1 MSSNDKGGGSG
12 RSLLPHHRRTLE
24 QESAISPK
32 EIANRGYYSI
42 PAEPG
47 AGKELRKAGINERYA
62 DNLPGI
68 VIPVYNVL
76 GDLAWYHV
84 RFDDPPIVD
93 GRARKY
99 LIPYRAPM
107 VVDVPRSVLAA
118 LGDPAIPLWMTEGS
132 KKVDA
137 LLTAGLVAIG
147 LIGVWNWRGTNAHGG
162 KVVLPDF
169 ESIAFNGREV
179 HIVFDSDV
187 IFQENVRL
195 ALERFR
201 EVARQRYADVILHYL
216 PPGEHGTKV
225 GVDDFFAGGST
236 VADLMKLATRERLRP
251 PSTASN
257 EPDPEPTVPAPP
269 TEQLLGDL
277 EHFLGRYLILPSEH
291 TRLALA
297 LFVMHTWALAAAF
310 ATPYIIVVSPEKRS
324 GKTRVLEVLEAL
336 CRNGRMSASITAAA
350 LYQTISA
357 NRPTLLIDE
366 ADAIFSSRSE
376 RSEDLR
382 GALNAGNRPGATV
395 TRGTRENT
403 AIDFDVY
410 CPKVIA
416 GVNDGSLPDT
426 VADRGIA
433 IRMQRKRRG
442 QKVQRWR
449 PKTIADELADLHA
462 QAYAWAHEHADTLRD
477 FDLPAGLVEDK
488 LDDRAEEAWEPLF
501 AIASLAGALDVA
513 IGASAAL
520 AQERVESA
528 EDRAHA
534 LLVAVHAQLAASGV
548 GQRFTRDLLKAL
560 NEDEEGG
567 VPPLAQG
574 QGRQR
579 LRPAQV
585 PRRPLRHPPQEHPDR
600 HRAAQG
606 LRPRGLRRR
615 LGTLRRR
622 SRRPGLQGAPRARL
636 QRPARPGTPP
646 NLFAGVCIRRIR
658 PHVPGRGPNRRGRDG
673 GTDATHAHTR
683 KQQGGSPRPRAR
695 RRHR

>member
-1 MSSNDKGGGSG
+1 
-12 RSLLPHHRRTLE
+12 
-24 QESAISPK
+24 
-32 EIANRGYYSI
+32 
-42 PAEPG
+42 
-47 AGKELRKAGINERYA
+47 
-62 DNLPGI
+62 
-68 VIPVYNVL
+68 
-76 GDLAWYHV
+76 
-84 RFDDPPIVD
+84 
-93 GRARKY
+93 
-99 LIPYRAPM
+99 
-107 VVDVPRSVLAA
+107 
-118 LGDPAIPLWMTEGS
+118 
-132 KKVDA
+132 
-137 LLTAGLVAIG
+137 
-147 LIGVWNWRGTNAHGG
+147 
-162 KVVLPDF
+162 
-169 ESIAFNGREV
+169 
-179 HIVFDSDV
+179 
-187 IFQENVRL
+187 
-195 ALERFR
+195 
-201 EVARQRYADVILHYL
+201 
-216 PPGEHGTKV
+216 
-225 GVDDFFAGGST
+225 
-236 VADLMKLATRERLRP
+236 
-251 PSTASN
+251 
-257 EPDPEPTVPAPP
+257 VPAPP

-297 LFVMHTWALAAAF
+297 LFVMHTWALAPAF

-683 KQQGGSPRPRAR
+683 KQQGGSPRPDDTDDYVARHR
-695 RRHR
+695 RRQAEGAWRGGRPPDPEGGPQ